1 MTGTQM
7 FLIGLL
13 VVLLALFAWGRWR
26 YDVVAFGALV
36 LATLA
41 GAVPADEM
49 FSGLGHPATVTV
61 ALVLIISRALRAS
74 GAVDLIARSL
84 LPPLERPSHQVGLFA
99 TVGGALST
107 MMNNVGALALMMPAA
122 LQSAARA
129 GHAPALVL
137 MPLSFGTILGGLA
150 TLIGTP
156 PNIIVATFRGHAV
169 GQPFT
174 MFDFTPVGG
183 TIAVAGIV
191 FVSLVGWRLIPA
203 DRRARPSAGEF
214 EDLENY
220 VGEATVPAES
230 KAIGRSLEE
239 LDDTAAQHD
248 AVILRV
254 LRNDR
259 RIDLAGRSQEIQES
273 DMLVIEAGSDDM
285 DAVFKALDLRPP
297 EDRERSREN
306 LIGTSE
312 TSLMQAVVLQRSRLE
327 GQTRESMRLRRRYGI
342 SLLAVSRRG
351 HFFRGR
357 MRSFR
362 FQAGDI
368 LLFEGESERLAAIV
382 PALGCLP
389 LASRTSAPSS
399 RRPAILSMLLFAA
412 AIIIATAGLTG
423 LPVTL
428 AAAATGM
435 VLLRILPLRDLYESV
450 DWPVILLLGAMI
462 PIGGALQSSGV
473 TDLVADGLVTLTGT
487 WPAAAILAIIIVV
500 TMTLSDII
508 NNAATAV
515 VMAPISMAIAEQ
527 LGVSSDP
534 FLMAVAIGASC
545 AFLTPIGH
553 QNNTLILGPGGY
565 RFADYWRM
573 GLPLEVLIVLVAIPM
588 ILLVWPL

>member
-1 MTGTQM
+1 MTGTQF

-13 VVLLALFAWGRWR
+13 GVVLVLFAWGRWR
-26 YDVVAFGALV
+26 HDVVAFGALV

-41 GAVPADEM
+41 GAVPAGEM

-61 ALVLIISRALRAS
+61 ALVLIISRALRSS

-99 TVGGALST
+99 AVGGILST
-107 MMNNVGALALMMPAA
+107 MMNNVGALALLLPAA

-156 PNIIVATFRGHAV
+156 PNIIVATFRGEAI

-183 TIAVAGIV
+183 TVAVAGIL
-191 FVSLVGWRLIPA
+191 FVSLIGWRLIPA

-220 VGEATVPAES
+220 VSEAIVPPDS
-230 KAIGRSLEE
+230 KAAGRALED
-239 LDDTAAQHD
+239 LDDIAAQHD
-248 AVILRV
+248 AVILRL

-259 RIDLAGRSQEIQES
+259 RIDLAGRAQDVKEG
-273 DMLVIEAGSDDM
+273 DLLVIEAGSDNM
-285 DAVFKALDLRPP
+285 DAVLKALEVRPP
-297 EDRERSREN
+297 DREARREN

-312 TSLMQAVVLQRSRLE
+312 TSLMQAVILQRSRLE
-327 GQTRESMRLRRRYGI
+327 GQTRETMRLRRRYGI

-368 LLFEGESERLAAIV
+368 LLFEGEEERLAAIV

-389 LASRTSAPSS
+389 LASRAAAPSS
-399 RRPAILSMLLFAA
+399 RRPAILSMVLFAA
-412 AIIIATAGLTG
+412 AIIVATAGLAG
-423 LPVTL
+423 LPLAL
-428 AAAATGM
+428 AAAAIGM
-435 VLLRILPLRDLYESV
+435 VLLKILPLRDLYESV
-450 DWPVILLLGAMI
+450 DWPVIILLGAMI
-462 PIGGALQSSGV
+462 PIGGALQTSGV
-473 TDLVADGLVTLTGT
+473 TGLVADGLVMLTGA

-515 VMAPISMAIAEQ
+515 VMAPISLAIADQ
-527 LGVSSDP
+527 LGVSADP

-573 GLPLEVLIVLVAIPM
+573 GLPLEVLIVIVAVPM

>member
-1 MTGTQM
+1 MTGTQF

-13 VVLLALFAWGRWR
+13 GVVLVLFAWGRWR
-26 YDVVAFGALV
+26 HDVVAFGALV

-41 GAVPADEM
+41 GAVPAGEM

-61 ALVLIISRALRAS
+61 ALVLIISRALRSS

-99 TVGGALST
+99 AVGGILST
-107 MMNNVGALALMMPAA
+107 MMNNVGALALLLPAV

-156 PNIIVATFRGHAV
+156 PNIIVATFRGEAI

-183 TIAVAGIV
+183 TVAVAGIL
-191 FVSLVGWRLIPA
+191 FVSLIGWRLIPA

-220 VGEATVPAES
+220 VSEAIVPPDS
-230 KAIGRSLEE
+230 KAAGRALED
-239 LDDTAAQHD
+239 LDDIAAQHD
-248 AVILRV
+248 AVILRL

-259 RIDLAGRSQEIQES
+259 RIDLAGRAQDVKEG
-273 DMLVIEAGSDDM
+273 DLLVIEAGSDNM
-285 DAVFKALDLRPP
+285 DAVLKALEVRPP
-297 EDRERSREN
+297 DREARREN

-312 TSLMQAVVLQRSRLE
+312 TSLMQAVILQRSRLE
-327 GQTRESMRLRRRYGI
+327 GQTRETMRLRRRYGI

-368 LLFEGESERLAAIV
+368 LLFEGEEERLAAIV

-389 LASRTSAPSS
+389 LASRAAAPSS
-399 RRPAILSMLLFAA
+399 RRPAILSMVLFAA
-412 AIIIATAGLTG
+412 AIIVATAGLAG
-423 LPVTL
+423 LPLAL
-428 AAAATGM
+428 AAAAIGM
-435 VLLRILPLRDLYESV
+435 VLLKILPLRDLYESV
-450 DWPVILLLGAMI
+450 DWPVIILLGAMI
-462 PIGGALQSSGV
+462 PIGGALQTSGV
-473 TDLVADGLVTLTGT
+473 TGLVADGLVMLTGA

-515 VMAPISMAIAEQ
+515 VMAPISLAIADQ
-527 LGVSSDP
+527 LGVSADP

-573 GLPLEVLIVLVAIPM
+573 GLPLEVLIVIVAVPM

>member
-1 MTGTQM
+1 MTGTQF

-13 VVLLALFAWGRWR
+13 GVVLVLFAWGRWR
-26 YDVVAFGALV
+26 HDVVAFGALV

-41 GAVPADEM
+41 GAVPAGEM

-61 ALVLIISRALRAS
+61 ALVLIISRALRSS

-99 TVGGALST
+99 AVGGILST
-107 MMNNVGALALMMPAA
+107 MMNNVGALALLLPAA

-156 PNIIVATFRGHAV
+156 PNIIVATFRGEAI

-183 TIAVAGIV
+183 TVAVAGIL
-191 FVSLVGWRLIPA
+191 FVSLIGWRLIPA

-220 VGEATVPAES
+220 VSEAIVPPDS
-230 KAIGRSLEE
+230 KAAGRALED
-239 LDDTAAQHD
+239 LDDIAAQHD
-248 AVILRV
+248 AVILRL

-259 RIDLAGRSQEIQES
+259 RIDLAGRAQDVKEG
-273 DMLVIEAGSDDM
+273 DLLVIEAGSDNM
-285 DAVFKALDLRPP
+285 DAVLKALEVRPP
-297 EDRERSREN
+297 DREARREN

-312 TSLMQAVVLQRSRLE
+312 TSLMQAVILQRSRLE
-327 GQTRESMRLRRRYGI
+327 GQTRETMRLRRRYGI

-368 LLFEGESERLAAIV
+368 LLFEGEEERLAAIV

-389 LASRTSAPSS
+389 LASRAAAPSS
-399 RRPAILSMLLFAA
+399 RRPAILSMVLFAA
-412 AIIIATAGLTG
+412 AIIVATVGLVG
-423 LPVTL
+423 LPLAL
-428 AAAATGM
+428 AAAAIGM
-435 VLLRILPLRDLYESV
+435 VLMKILPLRDLYESV
-450 DWPVILLLGAMI
+450 DWPVIILLGAMI
-462 PIGGALQSSGV
+462 PIGGALQTSGV
-473 TDLVADGLVTLTGT
+473 TGLVADGLVMLTGA
-487 WPAAAILAIIIVV
+487 WPAAAILGIIIVV

-515 VMAPISMAIAEQ
+515 VMAPISLAIADQ
-527 LGVSSDP
+527 LGVSADP

-573 GLPLEVLIVLVAIPM
+573 GLPLEVLIVIVAVPM